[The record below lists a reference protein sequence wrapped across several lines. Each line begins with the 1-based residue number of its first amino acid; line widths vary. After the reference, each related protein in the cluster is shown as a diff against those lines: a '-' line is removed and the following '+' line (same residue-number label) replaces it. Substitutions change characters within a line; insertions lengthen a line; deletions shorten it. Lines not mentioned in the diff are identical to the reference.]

1 MVLNFPMSGIFE
13 VRRTQPK
20 AGQKVKPERR
30 TLDLFTKKNPKK
42 YLINVYVC
50 SFSIDKKR
58 WKGKRQKSI
67 TNKTNGKGVVD
78 CIFRFPPID
87 FKQSNKK
94 VIRLLFVVYRSL
106 FSFSSAAPSLV
117 IWLQGKKALQNANFK
132 LLFELHRMKSDMR
145 RESRRMNSL
154 ATRWNIAGM
163 FKPKTRSHMC

>member
-1 MVLNFPMSGIFE
+1 MKIWKHLLYCYVLNNGFKFSDERNLE

-87 FKQSNKK
+87 FEQNK
-94 VIRLLFVVYRSL
+94 LFDCRS
-106 FSFSSAAPSLV
+106 
-117 IWLQGKKALQNANFK
+117 
-132 LLFELHRMKSDMR
+132 
-145 RESRRMNSL
+145 
-154 ATRWNIAGM
+154 
-163 FKPKTRSHMC
+163 

>member
-1 MVLNFPMSGIFE
+1 MVLNFPMSGISE
-13 VRRTQPK
+13 VRRTQPR
-20 AGQKVKPERR
+20 AEQKVEPERR

-87 FKQSNKK
+87 FEQNKK
-94 VIRLLFVVYRSL
+94 SYSITVRSVSISVQFQQHHHWLFDCKAKKLFRMQTLTSCLNYIEWKATWDEKVVGW
-106 FSFSSAAPSLV
+106 
-117 IWLQGKKALQNANFK
+117 I
-132 LLFELHRMKSDMR
+132 H
-145 RESRRMNSL
+145 
-154 ATRWNIAGM
+154 
-163 FKPKTRSHMC
+163 